1 MFGLFPIPYLPYHPA
16 CPACPLACPPIRD
29 FLRAA
34 LLRLRLPHHGGF
46 PHLHSLVPFGMGLG
60 IRGAPFRPG
69 APCTPSVF
77 LVCPSGQAG
86 RVGGVRF
93 GVDGMCEMV
102 CNRAGLFGFTSHRVT
117 CRM

>member
-1 MFGLFPIPYLPYHPA
+1 MLGLFPLPLPPLPPA

-46 PHLHSLVPFGMGLG
+46 LHLHSLVPFGMGLG
-60 IRGAPFRPG
+60 LRGAPFLSG
-69 APCTPSVF
+69 ALCTPSVF

-102 CNRAGLFGFTSHRVT
+102 CNRAGLFGFTSHRAT
-117 CRM
+117 CRL